1 MLIKRLETTLL
12 LSYYESLLSL
22 LQQLCRTKNGAIHV
36 LNAGLFEAVRDSQLF
51 SADPDIGIDID
62 NADALRKYYDLLLS
76 VLRVI
81 VCAVFSRGLHNEQ
94 MKEQT
99 RGFLTENRP
108 SMVGIF
114 KRLAKIGGDVGAGHD
129 ETLRDLAKAYTAL
142 VAATDFLAFEDSE
155 VTQFSR
161 PGLFS

>member
-1 MLIKRLETTLL
+1 
-12 LSYYESLLSL
+12 
-22 LQQLCRTKNGAIHV
+22 
-36 LNAGLFEAVRDSQLF
+36 
-51 SADPDIGIDID
+51 
-62 NADALRKYYDLLLS
+62 

-81 VCAVFSRGLHNEQ
+81 VSAVFSRGLHNEQ

-99 RGFLTENRP
+99 RVFLTENRP

-114 KRLAKIGGDVGAGHD
+114 KRFAKIGGDIGAGHH

-142 VAATDFLAFEDSE
+142 VAATDFLEVSRGTPGPARRLRTDWIQFEDSE